1 MSESSPSQGSTPAG
15 VDVQGL
21 SDSRSGPFRF
31 IAVLLTGILLI
42 LASILYV
49 MIENQETMIENQAA
63 MIENQETMIENQAAM
78 IENQNESLEH
88 QRVKEVACEIDGGEI
103 SWNTKGNQVCDLS
116 PFARDEGGKFDFD
129 IDWIIR

>member
-49 MIENQETMIENQAA
+49 MIENQAA
-63 MIENQETMIENQAAM
+63 MIENQAAM